1 MGVRVA
7 AWFLGA
13 LVVGSVTVADPSGL
27 APFGPAKWLA
37 ISTLALLGGGLALRN
52 GQQPIHRPTLQLW
65 VVLLAF
71 LAFGALFGG
80 DIPTALLGE
89 PTRHLGL
96 ITWMLFLL
104 LFCAGQQLSGAAQTE
119 IITQGAVIATL
130 LIGVWASWEL
140 LFGPPIDIASN
151 TDRLTG
157 PFGSAALL
165 GAATC
170 LLVPICVSMAV
181 QRTTTRSWRWAAALA
196 TFLGTT
202 ALIGSGSRA
211 AWLATAVLVIVVVV
225 VGRRASRRLVIGGMS
240 ILALAAALLAPRLT
254 DVLDRSE
261 GFGSRLDEWAVAARV
276 IAEHPLIG
284 VGPEG
289 YRIAVSE
296 GVDRHYE
303 RTYGRDRV
311 LPDRAHS
318 GPLDVAL
325 AGGVPAALAFC
336 ALIGFVGWRA
346 LGLLRAGGG
355 PSAGIAAGVI
365 AYSVQQLLLFPL
377 AELDPIW
384 WLLAGI
390 VVVADSNAAPALERV
405 AVRRLIAGGALI
417 LAPVALVA
425 GVLDVAAD
433 RLAHHAVVDTDATGA
448 IDAAERA
455 VDLRPDNLRY
465 RMVLAQVLGGRSTL
479 ADIDAAIGQADL
491 ALDWSPHDP
500 IAADVHASFL
510 LDRANVTGQP
520 ADISIALAAWQR
532 LVDRDPLR
540 ARWQLQLG
548 RAAALTGDVK
558 AAREA
563 WTVAADLSPDDA
575 TAADLLRELDSL

>member
-13 LVVGSVTVADPSGL
+13 LVVGSVAVADPSGL

-96 ITWMLFLL
+96 ITWLLFLL

-119 IITQGAVIATL
+119 TITRGAVIATL

-140 LFGPPIDIASN
+140 LIGPPIDIASN

-170 LLVPICVSMAV
+170 LLVPICASMAA
-181 QRTTTRSWRWAAALA
+181 QRTTPRSWRWTAALA
-196 TFLGTT
+196 TFLGTM

-211 AWLATAVLVIVVVV
+211 AWLATAVLVILVV
-225 VGRRASRRLVIGGMS
+225 VGRRPSRRLVIAGMS
-240 ILALAAALLAPRLT
+240 ILAVAAASLAPRLT

-261 GFGSRLDEWAVAARV
+261 GSGSRLDEWAVAARV

-296 GVDRHYE
+296 GIDRHYE

-365 AYSVQQLLLFPL
+365 AYSAQQLLLFPL

-390 VVVADSNAAPALERV
+390 VVVADSNAAPALERNS
-405 AVRRLIAGGALI
+405 VRRLIAGGVLI
-417 LAPVALVA
+417 LTPVALVA

-433 RLAHHAVVDTDATGA
+433 RLAHHAVVDANAANA
-448 IDAAERA
+448 IDSAERA
-455 VDLRPDNLRY
+455 VDLRPDDLRY
-465 RMVLAQVLGGRSTL
+465 RMVLAEVLGRRSTL
-479 ADIDAAIGQADL
+479 ADINAAIRQAGR

-540 ARWQLQLG
+540 ARWQQQFG
-548 RAAALTGDVK
+548 RAAALAGDVPT
-558 AAREA
+558 AREA

>member
-13 LVVGSVTVADPSGL
+13 LVVGSVAVADPSGL

-96 ITWMLFLL
+96 ITWLLFLL

-119 IITQGAVIATL
+119 IITRGAVIATL

-140 LFGPPIDIASN
+140 LIGPPIDIASN

-170 LLVPICVSMAV
+170 LLVPICASMAA
-181 QRTTTRSWRWAAALA
+181 QRTTPRSWRWTAALA
-196 TFLGTT
+196 TFLGTM

-211 AWLATAVLVIVVVV
+211 AWLATAVLVILVV
-225 VGRRASRRLVIGGMS
+225 VGRRPSRRLVIAGMS
-240 ILALAAALLAPRLT
+240 ILAVAAALLAPRLT

-261 GFGSRLDEWAVAARV
+261 GSGSRLDEWAVAARV

-346 LGLLRAGGG
+346 LGPLRAGGG

-365 AYSVQQLLLFPL
+365 AYSAQQLLLFPL

-390 VVVADSNAAPALERV
+390 VVVADSNAAPALERNS
-405 AVRRLIAGGALI
+405 VRRLIAGGALI
-417 LAPVALVA
+417 LTPVALVA

-433 RLAHHAVVDTDATGA
+433 RLAHHAVVDADAASA
-448 IDAAERA
+448 IDSAERA
-455 VDLRPDNLRY
+455 VDLRPDDLRY
-465 RMVLAQVLGGRSTL
+465 RMVLAEVLGRRSTL
-479 ADIDAAIGQADL
+479 ADINAAIRQADI

-540 ARWQLQLG
+540 ARWQLQFG
-548 RAAALTGDVK
+548 RAAALAGDVPT
-558 AAREA
+558 AREA

-575 TAADLLRELDSL
+575 TAADLLRKLDSL

>member
-13 LVVGSVTVADPSGL
+13 LVVGSVAVADPSGL

-96 ITWMLFLL
+96 ITWLLFLL

-119 IITQGAVIATL
+119 TITRGAVIATL

-140 LFGPPIDIASN
+140 LIGPPIDIASN

-170 LLVPICVSMAV
+170 LLVPICASMAA
-181 QRTTTRSWRWAAALA
+181 QRTTPRSWRWAAALA
-196 TFLGTT
+196 TFLGTM

-211 AWLATAVLVIVVVV
+211 AWLATAVLVILVV
-225 VGRRASRRLVIGGMS
+225 VGRRPSRRLVIAGMS
-240 ILALAAALLAPRLT
+240 ILAVAAALLAPRLT

-261 GFGSRLDEWAVAARV
+261 GSGSRLDEWAVAARV

-365 AYSVQQLLLFPL
+365 AYSAQQLLLFPL

-390 VVVADSNAAPALERV
+390 VVVADSNATPALERNS
-405 AVRRLIAGGALI
+405 VRRLIAGGVLI
-417 LAPVALVA
+417 LTPVALVA

-433 RLAHHAVVDTDATGA
+433 RLAHHAVVDANAANA
-448 IDAAERA
+448 IDSAERA
-455 VDLRPDNLRY
+455 VDLRPDDLRY
-465 RMVLAQVLGGRSTL
+465 RMVLAEVLGRRSTL
-479 ADIDAAIGQADL
+479 ADINAAIRQTEL

-548 RAAALTGDVK
+548 RAAALAGDVQS
-558 AAREA
+558 AREA